1 MICIG
6 LDVGREKH
14 DYVVMNRSREP
25 VLDGTFP
32 NESWAF
38 SAWCEH
44 VENVCGTTK
53 VRLAYETANG
63 LATPL
68 DQFLVDRGWE
78 LVTIQPSAVK
88 SYRQNVLQKH
98 DKTDQTDA
106 WTLAH
111 LGSQWMAPGTREQ
124 PRRALRTLTRWRE
137 GLVRNQTRTVNRL
150 RQTTAAYWPE
160 LATSPLIPNYD
171 ALYIIALFEHYP
183 DPKIFSEVT
192 PTEVVRKFR
201 ASGSPIPGKR
211 VLLLQTLARQ
221 NSIFPIEKSQLVLTA
236 QLLARR
242 LRKLVQDI
250 SEVERLLAEITKE
263 DPLVSLLLSWQGV
276 GLTSAATFA
285 GEVQDLGNFESET
298 ALASYCGLAL
308 RRIQTGKSKDY
319 RSPQRSANKRLKRCL
334 TQMANGRRLHDPES
348 ARYYDRKIAEGKT
361 HLQALR
367 SLARHITRRIY
378 KSLKT

>member
-14 DYVVMNRSREP
+14 DYVVMNESREP

-32 NESWAF
+32 NESWAY

-44 VENVCGTTK
+44 VENVCGPTE

-68 DQFLVDRGWE
+68 DQFLVDRGWK

-88 SYRQNVLQKH
+88 SYRQNVLKKH
-98 DKTDQTDA
+98 DKTDHDDA
-106 WTLAH
+106 WALAH
-111 LGSQWMAPGTREQ
+111 LGLQWAVPGAREQ

-137 GLVRNQTRTVNRL
+137 GMVKNQTRTVNRL

-160 LATSPLIPNYD
+160 LASSPLIPNYD

-183 DPKIFSEVT
+183 DPMILSEVP
-192 PTEVVRKFR
+192 PTEVVRRFR
-201 ASGSPIPGKR
+201 ASGSRIPSKR
-211 VLLLQTLARQ
+211 VLLLQSLARQ
-221 NSIFPIEKSQLVLTA
+221 NTIFPVEKRQLVLTA
-236 QLLARR
+236 RLLAQR
-242 LRKLVQDI
+242 LRGLIQDI
-250 SEVERLLAEITKE
+250 AEVDRLLAEIGEE
-263 DPLVSLLLSWQGV
+263 DPIVSLLLSWQGV
-276 GLTSAATFA
+276 GLTSATTFA
-285 GEVQDLGNFESET
+285 GEVQDLDNFKSET

-308 RRIQTGKSKDY
+308 RRVQTGKSKDY

>member
-1 MICIG
+1 M
-6 LDVGREKH
+6 
-14 DYVVMNRSREP
+14 
-25 VLDGTFP
+25 
-32 NESWAF
+32 
-38 SAWCEH
+38 
-44 VENVCGTTK
+44 
-53 VRLAYETANG
+53 
-63 LATPL
+63 
-68 DQFLVDRGWE
+68 
-78 LVTIQPSAVK
+78 
-88 SYRQNVLQKH
+88 
-98 DKTDQTDA
+98 
-106 WTLAH
+106 
-111 LGSQWMAPGTREQ
+111 
-124 PRRALRTLTRWRE
+124 
-137 GLVRNQTRTVNRL
+137 NRL

-183 DPKIFSEVT
+183 DPNVFSEET

-211 VLLLQTLARQ
+211 VLLLQSLARQ
-221 NSIFPIEKSQLVLTA
+221 NSIFPIEKRQLVLTA

-242 LRKLVQDI
+242 LRNLVQDI

-285 GEVQDLGNFESET
+285 GEVQDLRNFESET

-348 ARYYDRKIAEGKT
+348 GRYYDRKIAEGKT

-378 KSLKT
+378 NSMKT